1 MLNIIFKDIY
11 QNRKL
16 IIGYFAILLLV
27 NILVKINIFGNDI
40 SAASLLA
47 MMVPFGLALKSE
59 VYEQKNKAYRLLKN
73 LPISN
78 TKIVASKFLGSI
90 IIGII
95 TIIFTL
101 IVAAI
106 VSGDLSIIKSTLPF
120 STAAILISLILTGFT
135 YTISFK
141 FGAEKANVFIVILLG
156 LLVFIGQ
163 LGIFLARQYVNTTE
177 KTFIYKMLVSI
188 IVFFENTQGYILLM
202 LGISLYFATFL
213 ISIRSFNKS
222 KVI

>member
-1 MLNIIFKDIY
+1 MLNIILKDIY

-27 NILVKINIFGNDI
+27 NIVVSINIFGDYI
-40 SAASLLA
+40 PAASLMS

-59 VYEQKNKAYRLLKN
+59 TYEQKNKAYKFLKN

-78 TKIVASKFLGSI
+78 KKIVTSKFLGSI
-90 IIGII
+90 LIGII

-101 IVAAI
+101 ITAAI
-106 VSGDLSIIKSTLPF
+106 VSKDLSIIKSTLPF
-120 STAAILISLILTGFT
+120 STAAILISLILAGIT
-135 YTISFK
+135 YAISFK
-141 FGAEKANVFIVILLG
+141 FGAEKANVFIVVLLG

-163 LGIFLARQYVNTTE
+163 LGLFFARQYVNTNE
-177 KTFIYKMLVSI
+177 KTFIYKMIVSI
-188 IVFFENTQGYILLM
+188 ITFFENTQGYILLI
-202 LGISLYFATFL
+202 LGISIYFATFL
-213 ISIRSFNKS
+213 MSIRAFNKS